1 MTNKSTDWKE
11 RIVAPEKAL
20 AAIEPGMSIFVGTG
34 MAEPRT
40 LVKHLMT
47 SGESNLQDL
56 EMIQLVSLGDTVSID
71 ERYSKK
77 YRLKTFYSGWVASTA
92 ITAGRVDLI
101 PSRFSRIPWLF
112 KSGAIRIDAAFIQIT
127 PPDETGHAGL
137 GVGVDVARYALEQAA
152 VVIGEVNE
160 SVPRTLG
167 DTLVRLDE
175 FDFFVQSAEPLLYI
189 PRWAVPDVYRKVAEN
204 VAGIVEDG
212 SCISFSI
219 GPLYEALGKELAR
232 KRHLG
237 IHTPFF
243 TDALMDLVKTGAVT
257 NRLKSFYRGKSLT
270 SYALGT
276 PELMKW
282 LDRNPLVEFQP
293 LDVVA
298 EPQNMG
304 ANDRLI
310 AVLPARKA
318 DLTGGI
324 ALHMGMGNVT
334 AGPGAVQE
342 LFAGAALSRGGRTIF
357 ALPSRNRS
365 GDANIRLSVEDYPN
379 QFSNRE
385 SLDIVVTE
393 YGVAY
398 LTGRT
403 VRERAQALIDIAH
416 PDDRA
421 DLVRQAKEARLLYP
435 DQVFFPELGR
445 LYPEK
450 IATTHTFKDGLTVRF
465 RAIKPS
471 DEDEM
476 RRLFYRFSDRTVY
489 YRYFSPI
496 KTMPHDRMQE
506 YVNVDYR
513 TTMSVVGVVEEA
525 GRERIIAEAR
535 YVRAKDRPYADIA
548 FVVDEAYQ
556 GKGIASFMMEMLV
569 RIAKEQGGIEGFV
582 GDIVA
587 DNKAMLK
594 VFEKSPCTA
603 RTVLSGG
610 YYEVT
615 MPFSEKKGTE
625 TRDAKDQS

>member
-1 MTNKSTDWKE
+1 MPKETSNWKD
-11 RIVAPEKAL
+11 RIVSPEKAIEAL
-20 AAIEPGMSIFVGTG
+20 EPGMSIFIGTG

-40 LVKHLMT
+40 LVRHLMAST
-47 SGESNLQDL
+47 AGNLQDL

-71 ERYSKK
+71 ERYSRK
-77 YRLKTFYSGWVASTA
+77 YRLKTFFSGWVASAA

-112 KSGAIRIDAAFIQIT
+112 KSGAVRIDAAFIQIT
-127 PPDETGHAGL
+127 APDETGFASL
-137 GVGVDVARYALEQAA
+137 GVGVDVARSAMEQARQ
-152 VVIGEVNE
+152 VVGEIN
-160 SVPRTLG
+160 SGVPRTLG
-167 DTLVRLDE
+167 DTLVHVDD
-175 FDFFVQSAEPLLYI
+175 FDCFVESVEPPLYV
-189 PRWAVPDVYRKVAEN
+189 PRWAVPEVYRRLAAN
-204 VAGIVEDG
+204 IAGILEDG

-219 GPLYEALGKELAR
+219 GPLYEALREQLAR
-232 KRHLG
+232 KRDLG
-237 IHTPFF
+237 VHTPFF
-243 TDALMDLVKTGAVT
+243 TDALMDLVKTGAVS
-257 NRLKSFYRGKSLT
+257 NRRKGFYPGKSLA

-282 LDRNPLVEFQP
+282 LDRNPLMEFQP
-293 LDVVA
+293 LDVVVD
-298 EPQNMG
+298 PQNIG
-304 ANDRLI
+304 LNDRYI

-324 ALHMGMGNVT
+324 ALHGGMGNVT

-342 LFAGAALSRGGRTIF
+342 LFAGAALSKGGRTIF
-357 ALPSRNRS
+357 ALPSRNRLGES
-365 GDANIRLSVEDYPN
+365 NIRLSIEDYPN

-385 SLDIVVTE
+385 SLDIVATE

-421 DLVRQAKEARLLYP
+421 GLVDRAKEARLLYQ
-435 DQVFFPELGR
+435 DQIYFPESGR

-450 IATTHTFKDGLTVRF
+450 IATTHTFKGNLTVRF

-476 RRLFYRFSDRTVY
+476 RRLFYRFSDRAVY

-496 KTMPHDRMQE
+496 KTMPHGRMQE

-513 TTMSVVGVVEEA
+513 TTLSVVGVVEEA
-525 GRERIIAEAR
+525 GTERIIAEAR
-535 YVRAKDRPYADIA
+535 YVRLKDRPYADTA
-548 FVVDEAYQ
+548 FVVDEAFQ
-556 GKGIASFMMEMLV
+556 GKGIAGFLLDLLI
-569 RIAKEQGGIEGFV
+569 RAAREQGGIEGFTA
-582 GDIVA
+582 DILA

-594 VFEKSPCTA
+594 VLEKGPYPVRA
-603 RTVLSGG
+603 VLSDGS
-610 YYEVT
+610 YELT
-615 MPFSEKKGTE
+615 MPFAEKK
-625 TRDAKDQS
+625 